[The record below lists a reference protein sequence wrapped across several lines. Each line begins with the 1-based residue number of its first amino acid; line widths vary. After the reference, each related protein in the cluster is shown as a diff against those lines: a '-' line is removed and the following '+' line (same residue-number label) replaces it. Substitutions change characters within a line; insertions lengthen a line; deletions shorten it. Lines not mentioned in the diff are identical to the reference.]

1 MAGKSRLDVVVSAFG
16 AEAKR
21 KLANPAISG
30 EPEGQLRG
38 PLEVLLPE
46 LARVAGII
54 PGAMAMVGETSIADL
69 KSRPDYAVTMAGTL
83 VGFVEVKAPGK
94 GFDPRRYRDKHDRE

>member
-1 MAGKSRLDVVVSAFG
+1 LTVLPDRASAQTRRPLMAGKSRLDVVVSAFG

-21 KLANPAISG
+21 KLANPVISG

-46 LARVAGII
+46 LARVAGITNL
-54 PGAMAMVGETSIADL
+54 PPLSMTGHAA
-69 KSRPDYAVTMAGTL
+69 
-83 VGFVEVKAPGK
+83 
-94 GFDPRRYRDKHDRE
+94 